1 MTLHKFHPLI
11 FKLSTSVT
19 LSFYIL
25 LSMLLLA
32 STLTSKQAI
41 AANQTLTTDASVK
54 LKPFV
59 ATYMITAM
67 GLEGI
72 NVTNSLSI
80 DSDSEN
86 SSVKKQAYHFKSYS
100 MPIGLLAFKK
110 DETRDEQSEGLI
122 IEGNIQPQKYSY
134 LQVRD
139 NEIRR
144 HVELNFDWDSKE
156 VINNHK
162 HKNNKWSM
170 PVPQPTVD
178 KLSYQLSLMLQ
189 LANKAEKQ
197 FSFAIAD
204 GGKLKE
210 YYFEIIAEER
220 VYTSLGSY
228 KALKIQH
235 KRYKKEKIITLW
247 CAPELNYLP
256 VKIIQEEQ
264 GKPTFISTLISYQEG
279 MSRN

>member
-1 MTLHKFHPLI
+1 MTPHKFHPLI

-25 LSMLLLA
+25 LSILLLT

-41 AANQTLTTDASVK
+41 AANQTLTSETSVK

-80 DSDSEN
+80 DSDG
-86 SSVKKQAYHFKSYS
+86 KKQAYHFKSYS

-122 IEGNIQPQKYSY
+122 IEDSIQPHKYSY

-162 HKNNKWSM
+162 HKSNKWSM
-170 PVPQPTVD
+170 PIPQPTVD

-210 YYFEIIAEER
+210 YYFEIMAEER

-228 KALKIQH
+228 KALKIRH